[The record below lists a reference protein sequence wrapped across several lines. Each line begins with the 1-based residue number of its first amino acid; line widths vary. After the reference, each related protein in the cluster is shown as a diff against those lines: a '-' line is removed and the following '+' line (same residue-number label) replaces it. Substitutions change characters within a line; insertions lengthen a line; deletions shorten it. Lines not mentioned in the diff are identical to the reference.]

1 MEQLRSP
8 QHASQWLRARV
19 RGTLHCDSRKLRA
32 GDGFIAWPGAAT
44 DGRRF
49 VQSALDAGAAACMV
63 EAEGVQAYGFTD
75 ARIASYPALK
85 AATGLV
91 AAEFFEQPSQALDV
105 VAVTGTNGKTTC
117 AWWLAQALNTLR
129 WRASQAV
136 GHESASPVDSKLL
149 QKNELLTPYFCGLV
163 GTLGIGIPG
172 RMVFNG
178 LTTPDPVLLQ
188 AEFAMMKSAGA
199 TACAIEASSIGLAE
213 HRLAGTQIR
222 TAVFTNLTQDHLDYH
237 GSMTAYWLAKRA
249 LFDWPGLQAAVVN
262 LDDPKGAELAQHCA
276 ARGVQ
281 VWTVSQLRSDARLY
295 ARAVQYTDQG
305 MVFTVHEGSQQARVD
320 CTLVGEYN
328 VSNVLSVIAA
338 LRSLGIDLAVACQ
351 AVSQC
356 SAVPGRMQSLSQA
369 NAPLVVVDYAH
380 TPDAL
385 EKVLAAL
392 RPITQ
397 SRGGQL
403 HCVFGCGGDRDGAK
417 RPLMAAAAERGATHI
432 VVTSDNPRS
441 EVPGAIIA
449 QIVAG
454 LSAPAR
460 AQVEPDRAQAIYHTI
475 AQASVQDVVLIAGK
489 GHEDYQDIA
498 GTKHPFSDV
507 VHAQAALARRT
518 GRPQA

>member
-1 MEQLRSP
+1 MELLRTP
-8 QHASQWLRARV
+8 QHAKEWLRTRV
-19 RGTLHCDSRKLRA
+19 RGTLHTDSRKLRA

-49 VQSALDAGAAACMV
+49 VQGALDAGAAACMV
-63 EAEGVQAYGFTD
+63 EAEDVEEFGFSD

-91 AAEFFEQPSQALDV
+91 AAEYFDHPSRALDV
-105 VAVTGTNGKTTC
+105 LAVTGTNGKTST
-117 AWWLAQALNTLR
+117 AWWLAQALNVLRYGKREFEDHAKSNTKTL
-129 WRASQAV
+129 
-136 GHESASPVDSKLL
+136 PI
-149 QKNELLTPYFCGLV
+149 NELLTPTVCGLI
-163 GTLGIGIPG
+163 GTLGIGTPG
-172 RMVFNG
+172 QMVFNG

-188 AEFAMMKSAGA
+188 AEFARMHNQGA

-213 HRLAGTQIR
+213 HRLAGTAIR
-222 TAVFTNLTQDHLDYH
+222 TAIFTNLTQDHLDYH
-237 GSMTAYWLAKRA
+237 GSMQAYALAKRA
-249 LFDWPGLQAAVVN
+249 LFEWPGLQAAVLN
-262 LDDPKGAELAQHCA
+262 IDDSEGEALAQHCA

-281 VWTVSQLRSDARLY
+281 VWTVSQLRSDATLC

-305 MVFTVHEGSQQARVD
+305 MAFTVRESNQEASVD

-328 VSNVLSVIAA
+328 VSNLLGVIAA
-338 LRSLGIDLAVACQ
+338 LRSLGIDLHAACQ

-356 SAVPGRMQSLSQA
+356 SAVPGRMQSLAQA

-403 HCVFGCGGDRDGAK
+403 HCVFGCGGDRDAAK
-417 RPLMAAAAERGATHI
+417 RPLMAAAAERGAAHI

-460 AQVEPDRAQAIYHTI
+460 AQIEPDRALAIAHTV
-475 AQASVQDVVLIAGK
+475 AQASAQDVVLIAGK

-507 VHAQAALARRT
+507 VHAQKALQKRA
-518 GRPQA
+518 GRKTA